1 MPLSLIQ
8 NRKSEKTT
16 MRCCPLCDATTVT
29 HYHQDRRR
37 DYYQCATCLLVFVPP
52 EQHLNARDEKAEYD
66 RHQNSPYDT
75 GYRHFLGR
83 LFTPL
88 LAKLPAGA
96 NGLDF
101 GAGPG
106 PTLSL
111 MFEEAGHP
119 MAIYDVFYAPDT
131 QVLTQPYAFIT
142 ATEVLEHLAQPG
154 KVLDQLLGLLLP
166 GGYLGLMTKR
176 VTTPAAFACWHYIND
191 PTHVCFFS
199 EATFRWWAEKHQ
211 LAVEFPGNDTVIL
224 RKH

>member
-1 MPLSLIQ
+1 MQ
-8 NRKSEKTT
+8 
-16 MRCCPLCDATTVT
+16 CCPLCNATTVVP
-29 HYHQDRRR
+29 YHQDRRR

-52 EQHLNARDEKAEYD
+52 EQHLNASDEKAEYD
-66 RHQNSPYDT
+66 RHQNSPHDT

-88 LAKLPAGA
+88 LTKLPAGA

-131 QVLTQPYAFIT
+131 QVLTQSYAFIT

-154 KVLDQLLGLLLP
+154 KVLAQLIGQLKP

-176 VTTPAAFACWHYIND
+176 VTTPAAFTRWHYIND

-199 EATFRWWAEKHQ
+199 EATFKWWAEKHQ
-211 LAVEFPGNDTVIL
+211 LTVEFPGNDTVIL